1 MGLGTYKDRQAHPLP
16 GLIFL
21 DLKLNDMQGTD
32 VLRFLQGQK
41 DLSRIAVIV
50 WTSHI
55 GPHDAQEVRDLAI
68 KCCVTKPHSP
78 ETLNETI
85 RGLND
90 YLTVQGLEPVLQ
102 YGKAE

>member
-1 MGLGTYKDRQAHPLP
+1 MGLGTYKDRQTHPLP

-21 DLKLNDMQGTD
+21 DLKLHDMQGTD

-41 DLSRIAVIV
+41 DLSSIAVIV

-55 GPHDAQEVRDLAI
+55 GPRDAQEVRDLAI
-68 KCCVTKPHSP
+68 KCCVAKPHSP

-90 YLTVQGLEPVLQ
+90 YLTVQGLEPVLH
-102 YGKAE
+102 YGRAE